1 MAFIMD
7 GLDKEAYD
15 RTYSDRQLIDRIKS
29 YFRPEA
35 GKIALVTGMVVAN
48 SLLDSTL
55 PILVASGLDRVT
67 GDDVDLDR
75 GVWLLIAGIVL
86 FSGLS
91 WCVNFIRQS
100 RSAEIVGNI
109 ILRLRTDAIDA
120 VMKRDMSFY
129 DEFSSGKIVSRVTS
143 DTQDF
148 SNTVTLVLSLFSQ
161 ILLIFV
167 ITAVLLFRSVEMTL
181 IVLVLVPVIVGVSL
195 AFRKIARQVTTA
207 VQRSQ
212 GDVNGMIQETMRGIS
227 VAKSYRQEATIFRE
241 FEEVSDRTYRVRLR
255 QGFIFSG
262 IFPILFGIAGLG
274 TTALVWLGGN
284 RVLDGDI
291 SAGDWYLFLQAV
303 GLFWFPLTSI
313 ASFWSQFQQGLSA
326 AERVFALVD
335 AEARVVQTDNVVPER
350 IAGKIEFRDV
360 TFGYDGDRPV
370 LENFSLTIAPGET
383 IALVGHTGAGKS
395 TLGRLIT
402 RFYEFQD
409 GQILIDDQDI
419 RTFDLGAYRR
429 QLGIV
434 PQLPF
439 LFSGTVADNI
449 RYALPDASPEQIE
462 YAASHIGQGD
472 WVEAL
477 PNGLETEIGED
488 GRGLSMGQRQLV
500 ALARVLIQDP
510 RIIILDEATASVD
523 PLTETQ
529 IQEGLDT
536 VMAGR
541 TSIVIAHRL
550 STIREVDRIIVLD
563 HGRIVEEGS
572 HIALMQAGGRYA
584 DLYNTYFRHQSP
596 DYRPGEGFV
605 AVATNGSSEPDG
617 HTPAP
622 VPA

>member
-1 MAFIMD
+1 MAFIMN
-7 GLDKEAYD
+7 GLDAESYD
-15 RTYSDRQLIDRIKS
+15 RKYTDRQLINRIKT
-29 YFRPEA
+29 YFRPESR
-35 GKIALVTGMVVAN
+35 KIGLVTIMVVLN
-48 SLLDSTL
+48 SMLDAAL
-55 PILVASGLDRVT
+55 PILVATWLDRIV
-67 GDDVDLDR
+67 GPNGVDSR
-75 GVWLLIAGIVL
+75 VWWLVAAIIV
-86 FSGLS
+86 FGAAA
-91 WCVNFIRQS
+91 WGAYFVRQS
-100 RSAEIVGNI
+100 KSAEIVGNI

-120 VMKRDMSFY
+120 VMKRDMSFF
-129 DEFSSGKIVSRVTS
+129 DEYSSGRIVSRVTS

-148 SNTVTLVLSLFSQ
+148 SNTVTLVMALFSQ
-161 ILLIFV
+161 VLLVFIV
-167 ITAVLLFRSVEMTL
+167 TAVLFVRSPQLTL
-181 IVLVLVPVIVGVSL
+181 LVIVLIPIIIAIALG
-195 AFRKIARQVTTA
+195 FRKVARQVTIQSQR
-207 VQRSQ
+207 VQ
-212 GDVNGMIQETMRGIS
+212 GEVNGMIQETMRGIA
-227 VAKSYRQEATIFRE
+227 VAKSYRQEATIYRE
-241 FEEVSDRTYRVRLR
+241 FEEVSDRTYRIRLK

-262 IFPILFGIAGLG
+262 IFPLLFAVAGLG
-274 TTALVWLGGN
+274 TTALVWVGGN
-284 RVLDGDI
+284 QVIDGNI

-326 AERVFALVD
+326 AERVFALID
-335 AEARVVQTDNVVPER
+335 AEARVIQTDDVKPAR
-350 IAGKIEFRDV
+350 LSGKIEFRDV
-360 TFGYDGDRPV
+360 TFGYMDKRPV

-395 TLGRLIT
+395 TLGRLIS
-402 RFYEFQD
+402 RFYEFQG

-449 RYALPDASPEQIE
+449 RYALPDATPEQIE

-472 WVEAL
+472 WVDAL
-477 PNGLETEIGED
+477 QEGLKTPIGEE

-510 RIIILDEATASVD
+510 AIIILDEATASVD
-523 PLTETQ
+523 PLTEAQ
-529 IQEGLDT
+529 IQEGLAT

-563 HGRIVEEGS
+563 HGRIVEEGN

-584 DLYNTYFRHQSP
+584 ELYNTYFRHQSP
-596 DYRPGEGFV
+596 DYKPGEGFV
-605 AVATNGSSEPDG
+605 TVNESNGRADG
-617 HTPAP
+617 LAPSP

>member
-15 RTYSDRQLIDRIKS
+15 RTYSDRQLIDRIKT

-35 GKIALVTGMVVAN
+35 GKIALVTGMVVVN
-48 SLLDSTL
+48 SLLDSAL

-67 GDDVDLDR
+67 GEDVDIDR

-195 AFRKIARQVTTA
+195 GFRKIARQVTTA

-274 TTALVWLGGN
+274 TTALVWIGGR

-360 TFGYDGDRPV
+360 TFGYEADRPV
-370 LENFSLTIAPGET
+370 LRNFSLTIAPGET

-402 RFYEFQD
+402 RFYEFQG

>member
-15 RTYSDRQLIDRIKS
+15 RTYSDRQLIDRIKT

-35 GKIALVTGMVVAN
+35 GKIGLVTGMVVIN

-67 GDDVDLDR
+67 GDDVDIDR
-75 GVWLLIAGIVL
+75 AVWLLIAGIVL

-91 WCVNFIRQS
+91 WGVNFIRQS

-148 SNTVTLVLSLFSQ
+148 SNTVTLVLTLFSQ

-167 ITAVLLFRSVEMTL
+167 ITAVLLFRSAEMTL
-181 IVLVLVPVIVGVSL
+181 IVLVLVPVIVGISL

-227 VAKSYRQEATIFRE
+227 VAKSYRQEATIYRE

-262 IFPILFGIAGLG
+262 IFPILFGVAGLG
-274 TTALVWLGGN
+274 TTALVWIGGIQ
-284 RVLDGDI
+284 VLDGDI

-326 AERVFALVD
+326 AERVFPLVD
-335 AEARVVQTDNVVPER
+335 AEARVVQTGNVVPDR

-360 TFGYDGDRPV
+360 TFGYDADRPV
-370 LENFSLTIAPGET
+370 LTNFSLTIAPGET

-402 RFYEFQD
+402 RFYEFQG

-419 RTFDLGAYRR
+419 RSFDLGAYRR

-449 RYALPDASPEQIE
+449 RYALPDATPDQIE

-472 WVEAL
+472 WVDAL
-477 PNGLETEIGED
+477 PNGLETEIGEE

-529 IQEGLDT
+529 IQEGLAT

-563 HGRIVEEGS
+563 HGRIMEEGS

-605 AVATNGSSEPDG
+605 AVTINGSSEPDG
-617 HTPAP
+617 HAPAP

>member
-15 RTYSDRQLIDRIKS
+15 RTYSDRQLIDRIKT

-35 GKIALVTGMVVAN
+35 GKIALVTGMVVVN
-48 SLLDSTL
+48 SLLDSAL

-67 GDDVDLDR
+67 GEDVDIDR

-195 AFRKIARQVTTA
+195 GFRKIARQVTTA

-274 TTALVWLGGN
+274 TTALVWIGGR

-360 TFGYDGDRPV
+360 TFGYEADRPV
-370 LENFSLTIAPGET
+370 LRNFSLTIAPGET

-402 RFYEFQD
+402 RFYEFQG

-419 RTFDLGAYRR
+419 RAFDLGAYRR

>member
-15 RTYSDRQLIDRIKS
+15 RTYSDRQLIDRIKT

-35 GKIALVTGMVVAN
+35 GKIGLVTGMVVIN

-67 GDDVDLDR
+67 GDDVDIDR
-75 GVWLLIAGIVL
+75 AVWLLIAGIVL

-91 WCVNFIRQS
+91 WGVNFIRQS

-148 SNTVTLVLSLFSQ
+148 SNTVTLVLTLFSQ

-167 ITAVLLFRSVEMTL
+167 ITAVLLFRSAEMTL
-181 IVLVLVPVIVGVSL
+181 IVLVLVPVIVGISL

-227 VAKSYRQEATIFRE
+227 VAKSYRQEATIYRE

-262 IFPILFGIAGLG
+262 IFPILFGVAGLG
-274 TTALVWLGGN
+274 TTALVWIGGIQ
-284 RVLDGDI
+284 VLDGDI

-326 AERVFALVD
+326 AERVYALVD
-335 AEARVVQTDNVVPER
+335 AEARVVQTGNVVPDR

-360 TFGYDGDRPV
+360 TFGYDADRPV
-370 LENFSLTIAPGET
+370 LTNFSLTIAPGET

-402 RFYEFQD
+402 RFYEFQG

-419 RTFDLGAYRR
+419 RSFDLGAYRR

-449 RYALPDASPEQIE
+449 RYALPDATPDQIE

-472 WVEAL
+472 WVDAL
-477 PNGLETEIGED
+477 PNGLETEIGEE

-529 IQEGLDT
+529 IQEGLAT

-563 HGRIVEEGS
+563 HGRIMEEGS

-605 AVATNGSSEPDG
+605 AVTINGSSEPDG
-617 HTPAP
+617 HAPAP

>member
-1 MAFIMD
+1 MAFIMN
-7 GLDKEAYD
+7 GLDAESYD
-15 RTYSDRQLIDRIKS
+15 RKYTDRQLVNRIKT

-35 GKIALVTGMVVAN
+35 RKMGLVTVMVVLN
-48 SLLDSTL
+48 SMLDAAL
-55 PILVASGLDRVT
+55 PILVATWLDRIV
-67 GDDVDLDR
+67 GPNGVDSQVWWLVAAIVVL
-75 GVWLLIAGIVL
+75 GVAAWGAYFV
-86 FSGLS
+86 
-91 WCVNFIRQS
+91 RQS
-100 RSAEIVGNI
+100 KSAEIVGNI

-120 VMKRDMSFY
+120 VMKRDMSFF
-129 DEFSSGKIVSRVTS
+129 DEYASGKVVSRVTS

-148 SNTVTLVLSLFSQ
+148 SNTVTLVMALFSQ
-161 ILLIFV
+161 VLLVFIV
-167 ITAVLLFRSVEMTL
+167 TAVLFVRSPQLTL
-181 IVLVLVPVIVGVSL
+181 LVIVLIPIIIGIAL
-195 AFRKIARQVTTA
+195 AFRKVARQVTIQSQR
-207 VQRSQ
+207 VQ
-212 GDVNGMIQETMRGIS
+212 GEVNGMIQETMRGIA
-227 VAKSYRQEATIFRE
+227 VAKSYRQEATIYRE
-241 FEEVSDRTYRVRLR
+241 FEEVSDRTYRIRLK

-262 IFPILFGIAGLG
+262 IFPLLFAVAGLG
-274 TTALVWLGGN
+274 TTALVWVGGN
-284 RVLDGDI
+284 QVIDGDI

-326 AERVFALVD
+326 AERVFALID
-335 AEARVVQTDNVVPER
+335 AEARVVQTDDVKPER
-350 IAGKIEFRDV
+350 LSGKIEFRDL
-360 TFGYDGDRPV
+360 TFGYKGERPV

-395 TLGRLIT
+395 TLGRLIS
-402 RFYEFQD
+402 RFYEFQG

-419 RTFDLGAYRR
+419 RSFDLGAYRR

-449 RYALPDASPEQIE
+449 RYALPDASQEQIDF
-462 YAASHIGQGD
+462 AASHIGQGD
-472 WVEAL
+472 WVDAL
-477 PNGLETEIGED
+477 QDGLETPIGEE

-510 RIIILDEATASVD
+510 AIIILDEATASVD
-523 PLTETQ
+523 PRTEAQ
-529 IQEGLDT
+529 IQEGLAT

-563 HGRIVEEGS
+563 HGQIVEQGN

-584 DLYNTYFRHQSP
+584 ELYNTYFRHQSP

-605 AVATNGSSEPDG
+605 TVSESNGRADG
-617 HTPAP
+617 TAPSPGPA
-622 VPA
+622 

>member
-15 RTYSDRQLIDRIKS
+15 RTYSDRQLIDRIKT

-35 GKIALVTGMVVAN
+35 GKIGLVTGMVVIN

-67 GDDVDLDR
+67 GDDVDIDR
-75 GVWLLIAGIVL
+75 AVWLLIAGIVL

-91 WCVNFIRQS
+91 WGVNFIRQS

-148 SNTVTLVLSLFSQ
+148 SNTVTLVLTLFSQ

-167 ITAVLLFRSVEMTL
+167 ITAVLLFRSAEMTL
-181 IVLVLVPVIVGVSL
+181 IVLVLVPVIVGISL

-227 VAKSYRQEATIFRE
+227 VAKSYRQEATIYRE

-262 IFPILFGIAGLG
+262 IFPILFGVAGLG
-274 TTALVWLGGN
+274 TTALVWIGGIQ
-284 RVLDGDI
+284 VLDGDI

-335 AEARVVQTDNVVPER
+335 AEARVVQTGNVVPDR

-360 TFGYDGDRPV
+360 TFGYDADRPV
-370 LENFSLTIAPGET
+370 LTNFSLTIAPGET

-402 RFYEFQD
+402 RFYEFQG

-419 RTFDLGAYRR
+419 RSFDLGAYRR

-434 PQLPF
+434 PSCR
-439 LFSGTVADNI
+439 FSSRA
-449 RYALPDASPEQIE
+449 RSPTI
-462 YAASHIGQGD
+462 S
-472 WVEAL
+472 VTRC
-477 PNGLETEIGED
+477 P
-488 GRGLSMGQRQLV
+488 M
-500 ALARVLIQDP
+500 P
-510 RIIILDEATASVD
+510 RRIKSST
-523 PLTETQ
+523 PL
-529 IQEGLDT
+529 
-536 VMAGR
+536 R
-541 TSIVIAHRL
+541 TSVRATG
-550 STIREVDRIIVLD
+550 STRSRTV
-563 HGRIVEEGS
+563 S
-572 HIALMQAGGRYA
+572 
-584 DLYNTYFRHQSP
+584 
-596 DYRPGEGFV
+596 RPRSARKAEDSRWASANWSRWPGY
-605 AVATNGSSEPDG
+605 
-617 HTPAP
+617 
-622 VPA
+622 

>member
-1 MAFIMD
+1 MAFIMN
-7 GLDKEAYD
+7 GLDAESYD
-15 RTYSDRQLIDRIKS
+15 RKYTDRQLINRIKT
-29 YFRPEA
+29 YFRPESR
-35 GKIALVTGMVVAN
+35 KIGLVTIMVVLN
-48 SLLDSTL
+48 SMLDAAL
-55 PILVASGLDRVT
+55 PILVATWLDRIV
-67 GDDVDLDR
+67 GPNGVDSR
-75 GVWLLIAGIVL
+75 VWWLVAAIIV
-86 FSGLS
+86 FGAAA
-91 WCVNFIRQS
+91 WGAYFVRQS
-100 RSAEIVGNI
+100 KSAEIVGNI

-120 VMKRDMSFY
+120 VMKRDMSFF
-129 DEFSSGKIVSRVTS
+129 DEYSSGRIVSRVTS

-148 SNTVTLVLSLFSQ
+148 SNTVTLVMALFSQ
-161 ILLIFV
+161 VLLVFIV
-167 ITAVLLFRSVEMTL
+167 TAVLFVRSPQLTL
-181 IVLVLVPVIVGVSL
+181 LVIVLIPIIIAIALG
-195 AFRKIARQVTTA
+195 FRKVARQVTIQSQR
-207 VQRSQ
+207 VQ
-212 GDVNGMIQETMRGIS
+212 GEVNGMIQETMRGIA
-227 VAKSYRQEATIFRE
+227 VAKSYRQEATIYRE
-241 FEEVSDRTYRVRLR
+241 FEEVSDRTYRIRLK

-262 IFPILFGIAGLG
+262 IFPLLFAVAGLG
-274 TTALVWLGGN
+274 TTALVWVGGN
-284 RVLDGDI
+284 QVIDGNI

-326 AERVFALVD
+326 AERVFALID
-335 AEARVVQTDNVVPER
+335 AEARVIQTDDVKPAR
-350 IAGKIEFRDV
+350 LSGKIEFRDV
-360 TFGYDGDRPV
+360 TFGYKDKRPV

-395 TLGRLIT
+395 TLGRLIS
-402 RFYEFQD
+402 RFYEFQG

-449 RYALPDASPEQIE
+449 RYALPDATPEQIE

-472 WVEAL
+472 WVDAL
-477 PNGLETEIGED
+477 QEGLKTPIGEE

-510 RIIILDEATASVD
+510 AIIILDEATASVD
-523 PLTETQ
+523 PLTEAQ
-529 IQEGLDT
+529 IQEGLAT

-563 HGRIVEEGS
+563 HGRIVEEGN

-584 DLYNTYFRHQSP
+584 ELYNTYFRHQSP
-596 DYRPGEGFV
+596 DYKPGEGFV
-605 AVATNGSSEPDG
+605 TVNESDG
-617 HTPAP
+617 RADGLAPSP